1 MQQVIQKIAVLLI
14 PGQVKM
20 IQVVQLSDARRR
32 TFGLAEQLHRR
43 ARGEITEDEGNK
55 RDSKQNEDKAR
66 KPSDEES
73 RTDTNA
79 PLCQYADEEQYN
91 DNGGQ
96 AGEELIHCG
105 ASFT

>member
-1 MQQVIQKIAVLLI
+1 MQQIIEKIAVLLI

-20 IQVVQLSDARRR
+20 IQMVQLSNARRR
-32 TFGLAEQLHRR
+32 TFGLTEQLHWR
-43 ARGEITEDEGNK
+43 AWGEVTENEGDK
-55 RDSKQNEDKAR
+55 RDPKQDEDKTR

-73 RTDTNA
+73 RTDPNA
-79 PLCQYADEEQYN
+79 PISQYTDEEQYS

-105 ASFT
+105 ASFA